1 MIVVDASATLSALLN
16 AGPARSVFAREQ
28 LHAPQLLDFEVAA
41 GLRRSVS
48 VRHIEAAAGWNAL
61 YVLRR
66 LGIKRYPVFPLLARV
81 WELQENLS
89 VYDASYIALA
99 EFLGCSV
106 LTADPRLAGA
116 PGTRCPVTVVPR

>member
-1 MIVVDASATLSALLN
+1 M
-16 AGPARSVFAREQ
+16 RREQ

-81 WELQENLS
+81 WELQEDLS
-89 VYDASYIALA
+89 VYDASYIAL
-99 EFLGCSV
+99 GRV
-106 LTADPRLAGA
+106 
-116 PGTRCPVTVVPR
+116 PGLRRAHGRPEIGRSAW

>member
-16 AGPARSVFAREQ
+16 AGPARTVLAREQ

-48 VRHIEAAAGWNAL
+48 THHLEAGAGWTAL

-66 LGIKRYPVFPLLARV
+66 LGIRRYPVFPLLTRV
-81 WELQENLS
+81 WELRENLS
-89 VYDASYIALA
+89 VSDASYVALA
-99 EFLGCSV
+99 ELLGCSV

-116 PGTRCPVTVVPR
+116 PGIRCPVTIVPR